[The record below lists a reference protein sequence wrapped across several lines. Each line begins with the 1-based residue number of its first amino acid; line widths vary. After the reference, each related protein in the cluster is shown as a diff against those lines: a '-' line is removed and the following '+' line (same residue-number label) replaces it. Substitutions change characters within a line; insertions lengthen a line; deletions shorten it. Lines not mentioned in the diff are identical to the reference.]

1 MQAYIV
7 PKNDE
12 FFSGYL
18 AKEKDRLYQL
28 TNFTG
33 SNGMAIVFSPKVMDP
48 KTNQPRKPIFITDN
62 RYKLQSSLE
71 IDKSLFDI

>member
-12 FFSGYL
+12 FFSAYVP
-18 AKEKDRLYQL
+18 KNKDRLFKL

-33 SNGMAIVFSPKVMDP
+33 SNGMAIVFAQSVLDQDD
-48 KTNQPRKPIFITDN
+48 NPRKPIFITDS
-62 RYKLQSSLE
+62 RYK
-71 IDKSLFDI
+71 I